1 MDGSTSPANP
11 ANLTGL
17 ASQIDALVEG
27 GVERRVFPGAVWA
40 VGGPDGLTAHGAAGL
55 LDPGD
60 ASRPMRPDSLFDLAS
75 LTKIIAVW
83 AAVGALW
90 EADRID
96 LDDPLAKHLPDALG
110 FPLGTVT
117 IRQFL
122 THTSGVPLR
131 ANLRASYGTDPEAV
145 RLGVL
150 REAMHRPAGE
160 AVEYTDRSALILGF
174 LVEQLMDRRLDAVAR
189 DVAWEPLGMS
199 ATRYGPLSAS
209 LAEQCAPT
217 EFDEETGTHVRGSVH
232 DYSGRLLGVCGISGV
247 FSNAVDLGRF
257 LQYMLNPEAGAGAG
271 AGVGVGVGAGVGT
284 GVGTGPAFG
293 RRWIRESLR
302 LHTGDLQPERGLFW
316 HTVPGMSTAEDVWT
330 HYGFTGTA
338 MWVSPVRDRWAV
350 LLTNKLYYSRD
361 RGPITTV
368 RNGFRRLVF
377 GD

>member
-1 MDGSTSPANP
+1 MDSPASP
-11 ANLTGL
+11 ADL

-40 VGGPDGLTAHGAAGL
+40 VGGPDGLTAQGAAGL
-55 LDPGD
+55 LDPSD
-60 ASRPMRPDSLFDLAS
+60 TSWPMRPDTLFDLAS

-83 AAVGALW
+83 AAVGTLW
-90 EADRID
+90 EADRVD

-150 REAMHRPAGE
+150 REAVHRPAGE

-199 ATRYGPLSAS
+199 ATRYGPLPAS
-209 LAEQCAPT
+209 LAGQCAPT
-217 EFDEETGTHVRGSVH
+217 EFDEEAGAHVRGSVH

-257 LQYMLNPEAGAGAG
+257 LQHMLNPE
-271 AGVGVGVGAGVGT
+271 VGVGVGAGAGA
-284 GVGTGPAFG
+284 AFG